1 MTDAP
6 DRQFELRGFDGKI
19 AHLVSMRVSA
29 NPAPYVF
36 RWRGRSFVQH
46 QTAFYE
52 AVTTTLDDDDGV
64 FAPVKRAPTLADVD
78 AELQPKGLQVLTL
91 TEPMWVRPWT
101 CDDEPD
107 CWERTMLKPHRS
119 MPYTHNAS
127 VLRTIDGKWRYD
139 AGHDRHGN
147 PITKLGL
154 ETLGAAQAA
163 CEAAIVAAWRS
174 R

>member
-1 MTDAP
+1 MTNKT
-6 DRQFELRGFDGKI
+6 E
-19 AHLVSMRVSA
+19 
-29 NPAPYVF
+29 
-36 RWRGRSFVQH
+36 
-46 QTAFYE
+46 
-52 AVTTTLDDDDGV
+52 
-64 FAPVKRAPTLADVD
+64 DVD

-91 TEPMWVRPWT
+91 TEPVWVGKWT

-127 VLRTIDGKWRYD
+127 VLQTIDGKWRYD

-154 ETLGAAQAA
+154 ETLESAQSA
-163 CEAAIVAAWRS
+163 CEAAIVAAWRNP
-174 R
+174 